1 MFLDP
6 IAYCFLYVSH
16 LQMDN
21 RGQFFIPG
29 LCRSLWNGPPSLPA
43 FVCMKHAD
51 VWKWHLAPRLTVR
64 NTMIL
69 VSLIFLVRTF
79 LLKLVGSCEGWWT
92 FAPGQGC
99 SRVQRF
105 ANWRSSSPG
114 AALVATIEVQRS
126 YVFSP
131 CVCTCILLIG
141 TKVFAW
147 LLTSLAAKFSIIYLL
162 SFSFVHIHL
171 STVCSSVFPHHVEG
185 IAFPPKNLVAG
196 DVLNPWDKILC
207 VTEVALWTGKVG
219 EQLSA
224 MMADQEATCPD
235 VFDWC

>member
-6 IAYCFLYVSH
+6 IAYCFLHVSH
-16 LQMDN
+16 LQMDCMG
-21 RGQFFIPG
+21 RFFIPG

-69 VSLIFLVRTF
+69 VSLIFWVRTF
-79 LLKLVGSCEGWWT
+79 LLTLVGSCEGWWT

-114 AALVATIEVQRS
+114 AANWGHFSGYNRQRS
-126 YVFSP
+126 YVFSF
-131 CVCTCILLIG
+131 CVCIWILLIW

-147 LLTSLAAKFSIIYLL
+147 LLSSLAAKFSIIYLL

-185 IAFPPKNLVAG
+185 
-196 DVLNPWDKILC
+196 
-207 VTEVALWTGKVG
+207 
-219 EQLSA
+219 
-224 MMADQEATCPD
+224 
-235 VFDWC
+235 

>member
-1 MFLDP
+1 
-6 IAYCFLYVSH
+6 
-16 LQMDN
+16 
-21 RGQFFIPG
+21 
-29 LCRSLWNGPPSLPA
+29 
-43 FVCMKHAD
+43 
-51 VWKWHLAPRLTVR
+51 
-64 NTMIL
+64 MIL

-196 DVLNPWDKILC
+196 DVLNPETRFYASQKSRFELERSGSSFQRWWLIRRPLVQMFLTDVNMDDRHEWHSFVMTL
-207 VTEVALWTGKVG
+207 LQDWL
-219 EQLSA
+219 QLQGLS
-224 MMADQEATCPD
+224 
-235 VFDWC
+235 W